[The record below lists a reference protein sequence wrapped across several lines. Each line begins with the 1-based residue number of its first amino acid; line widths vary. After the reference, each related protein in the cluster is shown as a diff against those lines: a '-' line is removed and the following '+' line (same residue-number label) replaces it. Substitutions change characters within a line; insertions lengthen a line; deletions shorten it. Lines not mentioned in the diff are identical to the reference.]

1 MGLHGIENSQTRY
14 TDAYVPAENVIGRE
28 GLGLKIA
35 LATLNTGRLA
45 LPAICAGVSKWATKV
60 AREFASQRVQWG
72 KPIGEHDEVAQ
83 RIAFIAATAFGL
95 EAMLDVA
102 SRLADEKR
110 NDVRIEAAIAK
121 LYGSEMGWRVVDE
134 LMQVCGGRGY
144 ETAESLQA
152 RGLRGVPVEQV
163 MRDMRVNR
171 IFEGSTEIMHLII
184 AREAMDQHLHVA
196 GDLMEPDLPIDRKAK
211 ALGRAGAFY
220 ANWYPRLA
228 VGRGQV
234 PQSYASY
241 GELAGQMRFVERA
254 SRKLARSTFYAM
266 ARWQAG
272 TEDHGAFLGRIV
284 DIGAELF
291 AISAAVVYT
300 QTQMR
305 EHPERAAE
313 TQELAGAFCNQAQH
327 RTERLFHEL
336 WSNADAA
343 NHHLAL
349 DVLGGRHAWL
359 EEGIIDPSGGD
370 GPMVPSAETDLGIPV
385 AAGAKA
391 GSG

>member
-1 MGLHGIENSQTRY
+1 M
-14 TDAYVPAENVIGRE
+14 
-28 GLGLKIA
+28 
-35 LATLNTGRLA
+35 
-45 LPAICAGVSKWATKV
+45 
-60 AREFASQRVQWG
+60 
-72 KPIGEHDEVAQ
+72 
-83 RIAFIAATAFGL
+83 
-95 EAMLDVA
+95 
-102 SRLADEKR
+102 
-110 NDVRIEAAIAK
+110 
-121 LYGSEMGWRVVDE
+121 
-134 LMQVCGGRGY
+134 
-144 ETAESLQA
+144 
-152 RGLRGVPVEQV
+152 
-163 MRDMRVNR
+163 
-171 IFEGSTEIMHLII
+171 
-184 AREAMDQHLHVA
+184 
-196 GDLMEPDLPIDRKAK
+196 
-211 ALGRAGAFY
+211 
-220 ANWYPRLA
+220 A

-313 TQELAGAFCNQAQH
+313 TQELAEAFCNQAQH

-336 WSNADAA
+336 WSNVDAA

-349 DVLGGRHAWL
+349 DVLSGRHAWV
-359 EEGIIDPSGGD
+359 EAGIINPSAGD
-370 GPMVPSAETDLGIPV
+370 GPMVPSADTDLGIPAV
-385 AAGAKA
+385 AAATA
-391 GSG
+391 AS